1 MITNTMQSQKGKLA
15 RWIEEKGFGFIK
27 PDDGGADV
35 FIHISALRGMSR
47 SPVVGDVIIYET
59 SFDDKGK
66 VRAVNAKIEGVPIAL
81 TISPINTK
89 NNKTSS
95 SYQNHQ
101 PRKPYN
107 TYRPPYK
114 KSAYRFVPILMI
126 VAAVFAFDKFRSHV
140 PAATTTLEPS
150 FSEPIKPS
158 QNFTCQGKV
167 YCSEMSSYDEAVF
180 YLQNCPGTKMDGD
193 GDGMPCEQQF

>member
-1 MITNTMQSQKGKLA
+1 MQAQKGKLA

-27 PDDGGADV
+27 PDDGGADI

-47 SPVVGDVIIYET
+47 TPVVGDVIMYET

-66 VRAVNAKIEGVPIAL
+66 VRAVNAKIEGVPVAL

-89 NNKTSS
+89 NNKARS
-95 SYQNHQ
+95 SYKNRQ

-114 KSAYRFVPILMI
+114 KSAFRFIPILM
-126 VAAVFAFDKFRSHV
+126 VAAAVFAFDKFSNHTPV
-140 PAATTTLEPS
+140 ATTPFEPS
-150 FSEPIKPS
+150 FSESIKPS
-158 QNFTCQGKV
+158 QTFTCQGKV
-167 YCSEMSSYDEAVF
+167 YCSQMSSYDEAVF

-193 GDGMPCEQQF
+193 GDGEPCEQQF